1 MIITNPLILT
11 TAACIAHANP
21 LHHKRDIIPP
31 LPQNANPAELT
42 YQPWLDFDK
51 DSCYN
56 TAAVDASGNLNPGLE
71 KDTGMTDYCREL
83 DRLHNAN
90 VYSRQRCNNGIC
102 AIMYEYYFEKDF
114 VSSTAFGHKH
124 EWENVVVFYDGS
136 GSGEVKKVAPSCHG
150 NYGGASVD
158 EFRLEATHPKI
169 IYHKDGASTHCFR
182 LAREKDEEIE
192 NATGDWVVNALVG
205 WDGWPSTELRDG
217 VGKNWPGEIGPKWD
231 EYYEEKDDP
240 EKQDD
245 FGNTLRKAR
254 GDDLDQFD
262 PFLDG

>member
-1 MIITNPLILT
+1 MVLTTKPLILL
-11 TAACIAHANP
+11 AAASIAHANP
-21 LHHKRDIIPP
+21 LHHKRDIVSP
-31 LPQNANPAELT
+31 LPQNANAAELK
-42 YQPWLDFDK
+42 YQPWLDFDT

-56 TAAVDASGNLNPGLE
+56 TAAVDAGGNMNPGLE
-71 KDTGMTDYCREL
+71 KDSGSMTDYCREL
-83 DRLHNAN
+83 DRLQNAN

-114 VSSTAFGHKH
+114 IRSKAAGHKH

-136 GSGEVKKVAPSCHG
+136 GAVKKVAPSCHG
-150 NYGGASVD
+150 NYNGASMD
-158 EFRLEATHPKI
+158 EFRLEDTHPKI

-192 NATGDWVVNALVG
+192 NGTGNWVVNALVG
-205 WDGWPSTELRDG
+205 WDGWPSTELRDAL
-217 VGKNWPGEIGPKWD
+217 GKNWPGEIGPKWD